1 MDDLGS
7 MSFGKGLEAKVRTSF
22 AGGFQI
28 PKSQPVPE
36 PQQAR
41 PKAPLPSAWAQALQP
56 SAPSGDVIGRLEDQ
70 LRALQAESHQIRQ
83 QRNTP
88 QFAVESLL
96 HADYHDTGYHA
107 PPSSDETM
115 TLDQVESMKR
125 QNAYRLIEL
134 EAEYE
139 KRKGERAQKGTT
151 WGKAKYEASASVQKY
166 MLEIEAKVKAGP
178 SLTPEQ
184 TDYKSKFE
192 KYLIQKASKQ
202 TGKAATSDLPQSERL
217 LKFIFKT
224 IDKDKDG
231 QIDKVELLQELQS
244 NEELPLL
251 LGFSALVTDSDY
263 MESLERQFQ
272 AISPNDQITFE
283 QFIGYFQAKKEGK
296 RAEIEVPTANFAP
309 APALPRALGPPC
321 LLTPSQLS
329 LLEHAFKSLD
339 KDQDLAVPRSAL
351 CDYLRG
357 NKQVHK
363 LLHIDAVQLSAKEAA
378 NLETILDLVECDG
391 ESLDELITWQQF
403 LLYFQSKPVIETNKQ
418 ETDPISPTSNP
429 LLDAVDLNEAYMQL
443 IMDVFDSIPRVSE
456 GQIALR
462 SFLIALRSDAQ
473 VQSIL
478 SKTAREPSGLSTLPT
493 ETVAQVLNRL
503 EKQANKNLS
512 WAEVVGFFSKRGQP
526 ANYESGYDSDP
537 EGSRR
542 GLSPVARQRT
552 AGVQMGEVTDR
563 VRLSTSFS
571 DEKVQPKPWILPKKK
586 QFFAPTV
593 PRPFKFESRESARPK
608 TIKQRQ
614 MEELKAQKK
623 REEEEILAFQYR
635 AQPVPAEV
643 LVPKLESM
651 MGAQEAKRE
660 KVRLESAKMLESKV
674 KPFSFYYRD
683 QGKDKSKAQPQDFS
697 HPFKA
702 SPVPIHATLPI
713 FEQMMQNKEAARKAK
728 LKKEAA
734 ELLAQSKMPQRMEQ
748 HEKQRAESAQAKGA
762 EESFQR
768 QFSAKEPPDFHA
780 IHKAFNEA
788 MVKKKQSVAITKVE
802 PFNLNENKKRLPKEP
817 EVDLEREAMAKWGS
831 RAPSATASVNLPEPR
846 LTVNETKRREALKK
860 KDEEAKAATAAQ
872 EEAERLRQQKYQ
884 EAVQRVKQSGTIRGS
899 SKALEEEKQQKLQ
912 KLRRDQRE
920 RAKDFEENKQAMLQK
935 VKTKPL
941 LVEKATSYASKY
953 TAFAKAVIEKSQ
965 QGSQV
970 AEEDPREGEEDPAQ
984 PYVAE
989 EEDEYEEELV

>member
-1 MDDLGS
+1 MEDLGS

-28 PKSQPVPE
+28 PKSESVRE
-36 PQQAR
+36 PQEIR
-41 PKAPLPSAWAQALQP
+41 PKAPLPTAWAQALQP
-56 SAPSGDVIGRLEDQ
+56 SVPSGNVISRLEEQ

-96 HADYHDTGYHA
+96 HADYHDTGHHA

-125 QNAYRLIEL
+125 QNAYRLIQL
-134 EAEYE
+134 EAEYM
-139 KRKGERAQKGTT
+139 KRKGERTQKDTS

-166 MLEIEAKVKAGP
+166 MQEIEAKVKAGP

-184 TDYKSKFE
+184 TNYKSKFE
-192 KYLIQKASKQ
+192 KYLQEKASKQ
-202 TGKAATSDLPQSERL
+202 TGKTVNSDLPQSERL
-217 LKFIFKT
+217 IKFIFKT

-231 QIDKVELLQELQS
+231 RIDKVELLQELQN

-251 LGFSALVTDSDY
+251 LGFTAQTTDSDY
-263 MESLERQFQ
+263 MESLERQFA
-272 AISPNDQITFE
+272 AISSDDQITFK
-283 QFIGYFQAKKEGK
+283 QFCDYFLAKKEEK
-296 RAEIEVPTANFAP
+296 RAEMEVPKANFAP
-309 APALPRALGPPC
+309 APLLPRALGPPC

-329 LLEHAFKSLD
+329 LLEHAFQSLD
-339 KDQDLAVPRSAL
+339 KNQDLAVPRSSL
-351 CDYLRG
+351 CDYLRE
-357 NKQVHK
+357 NKQIRK
-363 LLHIDAVQLSAKEAA
+363 LLHVDAVQLNPKEAA

-403 LLYFQSKPVIETNKQ
+403 LLYFQTKPVIETNKPDP
-418 ETDPISPTSNP
+418 ETVSPVSNP

-443 IMDVFDSIPRVSE
+443 IMDVFDSIPRVSDD
-456 GQIALR
+456 QIALR

-473 VQSIL
+473 VQSIM
-478 SKTAREPSGLSTLPT
+478 SKTAREPSGLSSLPS

-503 EKQANKNLS
+503 EKQANQHVS

-526 ANYESGYDSDP
+526 ANYASGYDSDP
-537 EGSRR
+537 ERNHR
-542 GLSPVARQRT
+542 DLSPIVEKRSS
-552 AGVQMGEVTDR
+552 GVQIGEATER
-563 VRLSTSFS
+563 FRLSTSFS
-571 DEKVQPKPWILPKKK
+571 DEKIKPKPWILPKKK

-593 PRPFKFESRESARPK
+593 PKPFKFESRESAKPK

-623 REEEEILAFQYR
+623 REEEEIVAFQYR

-643 LVPKLESM
+643 LVPKLETI

-660 KVRLESAKMLESKV
+660 KVRLESAKLLESKV

-683 QGKDKSKAQPQDFS
+683 QGKEKAKVQPQDFS
-697 HPFKA
+697 QPFKA

-713 FEQMMQNKEAARKAK
+713 FEQMMHNKEAVRKAK
-728 LKKEAA
+728 VKKEAA
-734 ELLAQSKMPQRMEQ
+734 ELLAQSKMPRRMEEY
-748 HEKQRAESAQAKGA
+748 EKQRAESAQSKGG
-762 EESFQR
+762 EEDFQR
-768 QFSAKEPPDFHA
+768 QFCAKEPPDFHA

-788 MVKKKQSVAITKVE
+788 MVRKKQAVAVTKVE

-831 RAPSATASVNLPEPR
+831 RAPSATSSVTVPEPR
-846 LTVNETKRREALKK
+846 LTANETKRREALKK
-860 KDEEAKAATAAQ
+860 KEEEAKAATAAQ
-872 EEAERLRQQKYQ
+872 EEAERLRKQRYQ
-884 EAVQRVKQSGTIRGS
+884 EAIQRVKQSGTIRGS

-912 KLRRDQRE
+912 RLRREEKE
-920 RAKDFEENKQAMLQK
+920 RTRDYEENKQAMLQK

-941 LVEKATSYASKY
+941 LVEKATSYTSKY

-970 AEEDPREGEEDPAQ
+970 AEEEPREEEEDPAQ